1 MSGRGYHC
9 YKSFSAYRLEVVQKP
24 LHQRL
29 VVLLSN
35 RLAISGTVIA
45 GKVCIYHSFCFLV
58 LFLSLSF
65 LVLFPSLSFHR
76 FIIFHKKLLLK
87 Q

>member
-45 GKVCIYHSFCFLV
+45 GSLHISFFL
-58 LFLSLSF
+58 FSCPLSISVFSCPLSF
-65 LVLFPSLSFHR
+65 SVFS
-76 FIIFHKKLLLK
+76 
-87 Q
+87 